1 MTKLNI
7 HLRLKTINKVGL
19 EGMYLNIR
27 KAICDKPTINIIFNT
42 ENLKN
47 FTLRSQKDKDA
58 HSHFYSTWY
67 SMLVFIL
74 FIVLAR

>member
-1 MTKLNI
+1 MRVLAEFSA
-7 HLRLKTINKVGL
+7 KTWKTR
-19 EGMYLNIR
+19 R
-27 KAICDKPTINIIFNT
+27 KWNDIFNT

-67 SMLVFIL
+67 SMLVVIL
-74 FIVLAR
+74 FTVLASKKNK